1 MSKASQRRLAEKQK
15 RLKAGGGSEI
25 ERIIHSVEQHRKNR
39 RSLLD
44 DVPYWMAV
52 GKLPGHKKPDP
63 HPDDAFAD
71 QILLAHEPHVKALER
86 MQRRLN
92 IDVGFESD
100 TWISMPGVVA
110 SGMEPGKMQGAT
122 AFSVFGQ
129 VDAVLDDLQGELV
142 RRLEDFENYGLWVVG
157 VQGALKTAMAAIA
170 FTRSGA
176 MKARVY
182 SANGSVAIEAPS
194 ALLAFLRKQAQEDPV
209 REENQS
215 RETLAVEDG
224 LVRLASLF
232 KDGGIDPESVGAF
245 LGEVLRNVL
254 DDGEFEYA
262 ACLWAAAEVMVV
274 EERMRREEQTRAVAE
289 AVDKGKAA
297 LGVAQA
303 EIARLKHLLD
313 KAREREAAKAV
324 PTVREAGRTDKN
336 VGTARPATLAERLA
350 PFF

>member
-25 ERIIHSVEQHRKNR
+25 ERIIHSVEQHRKTR

-52 GKLPGHKKPDP
+52 GKLPGHSKPDP
-63 HPDDAFAD
+63 HSDDELAD
-71 QILLAHEPHVKALER
+71 QILMAHEPHVKALER

-92 IDVGFESD
+92 INVGFESD

-110 SGMEPGKMQGAT
+110 SGMEPGKMEGAT

-129 VDAVLDDLQGELV
+129 VDSVLDNLKGELI
-142 RRLEDFENYGLWVVG
+142 RRLAEYEDYGLWVVG

-182 SANGSVAIEAPS
+182 SANGSVVIEAPS
-194 ALLAFLRKQAQEDPV
+194 ALLAFLQRMAYDDPE

-215 RETLAVEDG
+215 RETLAVADG
-224 LVRLASLF
+224 VVHLASVF
-232 KDGGIDPESVGAF
+232 ADGGIDAETVEGFVCEA
-245 LGEVLRNVL
+245 LRDVL
-254 DDGEFEYA
+254 DDGQFEYA
-262 ACLWAAAEVMVV
+262 ACLWSAAEVMAI
-274 EERMRREEQTRAVAE
+274 EERMRREEQARAVAE

-297 LGVAQA
+297 VGVAQA

-313 KAREREAAKAV
+313 KAREREAEKSV
-324 PTVREAGRTDKN
+324 STVQQDGRTDRK
-336 VGTARPATLAERLA
+336 VGTARPVTLAERLA
-350 PFF
+350 SFF